1 MEEPEITEETW
12 TEEDSV
18 FRSTMVSSLISDF
31 VDHAQQSDA
40 TILELYKASQAVMQ
54 VAKMMML
61 AKIDEIHLEIA
72 QQLLDEE
79 YSESDD

>member
-31 VDHAQQSDA
+31 VDHAQQSGA

-54 VAKMMML
+54 AAKVTML
-61 AKIDEIHLEIA
+61 TKIDEIHLEIA